1 MARGGT
7 FLLISASLAAASCT
21 MDHNVH
27 VRPIANAD
35 AKMRFSGGLLDQA
48 RGQLALG
55 NVGLALESFRALQR
69 EQPDSADALAGIAAC
84 YASMGRYDLARL
96 NYELALAYAP
106 QDPRLLTALASSL
119 AHLGESDLAA
129 QVQVE
134 AARVSSS
141 AARPA
146 PMAQPAVTAA
156 GVPRVG
162 SVTVQLPQPSRAVA
176 TKEGPPTQ
184 IAAPKLGAA
193 AVTVSAAAI
202 ASPRSAAF
210 EAVKKPLILEAAAPT
225 ALISPPQPSPP
236 PATPA
241 RIVRQQVAAPEPV
254 RPGELSAAASIAANG
269 PRLERTSRS
278 EVALITAP
286 QPRQMALLDRIPA
299 KQQMSSAARP
309 IPAPAAPVRP
319 PLRPVL
325 AATIQWLP
333 LRYASGT
340 QNVELLNAARSQGL
354 AGQTRTALVNRGWRK
369 IGVGNAR
376 DVRQRSLVLYAPA
389 RALIARRLAMQFHCK
404 AVKVAGLR
412 SVVVLL
418 GRDALL
424 RRSAVARA

>member
-1 MARGGT
+1 
-7 FLLISASLAAASCT
+7 

-55 NVGLALESFRALQR
+55 NVGLALESFRTLQR

-119 AHLGESDLAA
+119 AHLGDGDLAA
-129 QVQVE
+129 EVQAE
-134 AARVSSS
+134 AARLSST
-141 AARPA
+141 AATPA
-146 PMAQPAVTAA
+146 PVAQPAVTAA

-162 SVTVQLPQPSRAVA
+162 SITVELPQPSKAVV
-176 TKEGPPTQ
+176 TKESPPTQ
-184 IAAPKLGAA
+184 IGAPELGLA
-193 AVTVSAAAI
+193 AVAVSAAAI
-202 ASPRSAAF
+202 ASPRNAAF
-210 EAVKKPLILEAAAPT
+210 EAVNRPVTLEAAAPR
-225 ALISPPQPSPP
+225 LMPSLPSPAP
-236 PATPA
+236 VTPA

-254 RPGELSAAASIAANG
+254 RQVELSAAASLAVNG
-269 PRLERTSRS
+269 PRLERRSRS

-286 QPRQMALLDRIPA
+286 QSRQTALLDRIPL
-299 KQQMSSAARP
+299 KQQMSSTAKP
-309 IPAPAAPVRP
+309 IPAPVVPARP
-319 PLRPVL
+319 PLRPIL

-340 QNVELLNAARSQGL
+340 QNVQLLNAARSHGL

-376 DVRQRSLVLYAPA
+376 EVRQRSLVLYAPA

>member
-1 MARGGT
+1 
-7 FLLISASLAAASCT
+7 
-21 MDHNVH
+21 
-27 VRPIANAD
+27 
-35 AKMRFSGGLLDQA
+35 
-48 RGQLALG
+48 
-55 NVGLALESFRALQR
+55 
-69 EQPDSADALAGIAAC
+69 
-84 YASMGRYDLARL
+84 MGRYDLARL

-119 AHLGESDLAA
+119 AHLGEGDLAA
-129 QVQVE
+129 EVQAE
-134 AARVSSS
+134 AARVSSP
-141 AARPA
+141 AATPV
-146 PMAQPAVTAA
+146 PMAQPALTAA

-162 SVTVQLPQPSRAVA
+162 SITVELPQPSKAVA
-176 TKEGPPTQ
+176 AKESPPTQ
-184 IAAPKLGAA
+184 IAAPGLGLA
-193 AVTVSAAAI
+193 AVAVSAAAI

-210 EAVKKPLILEAAAPT
+210 EAVNRPVTLEAAAPR
-225 ALISPPQPSPP
+225 LISPPLPSPS

-254 RPGELSAAASIAANG
+254 RQVELSAAASLAVNG

-286 QPRQMALLDRIPA
+286 QPRQTALLDRIPL

-325 AATIQWLP
+325 AAMVQWLP

-340 QNVELLNAARSQGL
+340 QNVQLLNAARSHGL

-376 DVRQRSLVLYAPA
+376 EVRQRSLVLYAPA

-404 AVKVAGLR
+404 AMKVAGLR

>member
-1 MARGGT
+1 
-7 FLLISASLAAASCT
+7 

-35 AKMRFSGGLLDQA
+35 SKMRFSGGLLDQA

-55 NVGLALESFRALQR
+55 NVGLALESFRTLQR
-69 EQPDSADALAGIAAC
+69 EQPDSADALAGIATC

-119 AHLGESDLAA
+119 AHLGEGDLAV
-129 QVQVE
+129 QVQAE
-134 AARVSSS
+134 AAHLSSP
-141 AARPA
+141 AATPL

-162 SVTVQLPQPSRAVA
+162 SITVQLPQASKAVA
-176 TKEGPPTQ
+176 AKESPPTQ
-184 IAAPKLGAA
+184 IAAPKLGLA
-193 AVTVSAAAI
+193 AVAVSAAAI

-210 EAVKKPLILEAAAPT
+210 EAVNKPVMLEAAAPSS
-225 ALISPPQPSPP
+225 ISPPLPSPS

-254 RPGELSAAASIAANG
+254 RPIELSAAASLAASG

-286 QPRQMALLDRIPA
+286 QPRQMALLDRIPL

-325 AATIQWLP
+325 ATMVQWLP
-333 LRYASGT
+333 LKYASGT
-340 QNVELLNAARSQGL
+340 QNVQLLNAARSHGL

-376 DVRQRSLVLYAPA
+376 EVRQRSLVLYAPA

-418 GRDALL
+418 GRDVLL
-424 RRSAVARA
+424 RRSAIARA

>member
-1 MARGGT
+1 
-7 FLLISASLAAASCT
+7 

-55 NVGLALESFRALQR
+55 NVGLALESFRTLQR

-119 AHLGESDLAA
+119 AHLGEGDLAA
-129 QVQVE
+129 EVQAE
-134 AARVSSS
+134 AARVSSP
-141 AARPA
+141 AATPV
-146 PMAQPAVTAA
+146 PMAQPALTAA

-162 SVTVQLPQPSRAVA
+162 SITVELPQPSKAVA
-176 TKEGPPTQ
+176 AKESPPTQ
-184 IAAPKLGAA
+184 IAAPGLGLA
-193 AVTVSAAAI
+193 AVAVSAAAI

-210 EAVKKPLILEAAAPT
+210 EAVNRPVTLEAAAPR
-225 ALISPPQPSPP
+225 LISPSLPSPAP
-236 PATPA
+236 VTPA

-254 RPGELSAAASIAANG
+254 RPVELSAAASFAANG

-286 QPRQMALLDRIPA
+286 QSRQMALLDRIPL
-299 KQQMSSAARP
+299 KQQMSSTAKP
-309 IPAPAAPVRP
+309 IPAPVVPARP

-340 QNVELLNAARSQGL
+340 QNVQLLNAARSHGL

-376 DVRQRSLVLYAPA
+376 EVRQRSLVLYAPA